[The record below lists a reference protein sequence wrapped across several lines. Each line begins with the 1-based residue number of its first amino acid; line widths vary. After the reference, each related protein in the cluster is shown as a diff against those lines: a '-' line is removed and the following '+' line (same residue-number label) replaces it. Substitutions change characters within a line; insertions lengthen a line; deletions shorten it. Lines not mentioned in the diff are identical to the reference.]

1 MPIYEYY
8 CGDCHIKF
16 DALRPM
22 SQADD
27 PIVCSRCQGTNTSR
41 AISLFAAV
49 SVSES
54 GESRSIAGGSN
65 CSTCAA
71 TTCASCVTR

>member
-8 CGDCHIKF
+8 CQDCKARF

-27 PIVCSRCQGTNTSR
+27 PIACSRCHGTNTSR
-41 AISLFAAV
+41 VLSLFAAV
-49 SVSES
+49 SNGSS
-54 GESRSIAGGSN
+54 GETRSIAGGSS
-65 CSTCAA
+65 CTTCAA
-71 TTCASCVTR
+71 PTCAGCRR